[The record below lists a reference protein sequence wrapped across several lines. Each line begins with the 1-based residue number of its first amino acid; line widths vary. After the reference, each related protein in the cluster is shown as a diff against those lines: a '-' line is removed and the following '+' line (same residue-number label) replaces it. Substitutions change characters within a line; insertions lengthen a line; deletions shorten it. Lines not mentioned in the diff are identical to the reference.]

1 MCRSG
6 YSSKNYFFRYI
17 FITLHSFFKK
27 KGILTWRIGGTDEM
41 LLVLYSVP
49 YDHNLYSNK
58 LGIGILPLDRHNSS
72 FKDLYTATDIE
83 NYSLKSYKSKLSSLV
98 LTTDKF
104 KVKAQMG
111 NSHKTIIEIQLYPLN
126 SEDLAVNL
134 KDKK

>member
-1 MCRSG
+1 
-6 YSSKNYFFRYI
+6 
-17 FITLHSFFKK
+17 
-27 KGILTWRIGGTDEM
+27 M

-49 YDHNLYSNK
+49 YDHNIYSNK
-58 LGIGILPLDRHNSS
+58 LGIGILPLDGPSS
-72 FKDLYTATDIE
+72 FKDLYTATETE

-111 NSHKTIIEIQLYPLN
+111 NSHKTIIEIQLYPLI
-126 SEDLAVNL
+126 SEDLAINL